1 MKNLVLISII
11 SVFALAASAQ
21 TAPDNQTVNVTG
33 PALRIELPNHYHRM
47 QADEAHDYLRS
58 YSLSNGM
65 TLDLFYR
72 GPQLYAEVGDQ
83 GRHAIVATAPNVF
96 VALDQQLKMTINLH
110 GSDDASGELIMV
122 LPRHQLANGDVAGER
137 LLKFAF
143 R

>member
-1 MKNLVLISII
+1 MKNLVLISLI
-11 SVFALAASAQ
+11 SAFALAASAQ
-21 TAPDNQTVNVTG
+21 TTPDNQTVNVTG

-47 QADEAHDYLRS
+47 QASEAYDYLRS

-122 LPRHQLANGDVAGER
+122 LPRRQLANGDVAGGR
-137 LLKFAF
+137 LLRFAF